1 MVKTTGCCAR
11 EPDQFLVP
19 TGQSSLQLQSQW
31 IQFPLMASVITEY
44 VLFIGIHVV
53 KILILT
59 YLLQQ
64 SK

>member
-1 MVKTTGCCAR
+1 MDKNTGCCAR
-11 EPDQFLVP
+11 EPNQFLAP
-19 TGQSSLQLQSQW
+19 IGQSSLQLQSQW
-31 IQFPLMASVITEY
+31 IQLPLMASVITEY
-44 VLFIGIHVV
+44 VLYIGIYVV